1 MRLQNPLT
9 TISPTLDMG
18 VLYVLARAD
27 AEFTAPNLSNLL
39 PECSSL
45 AGVRKALI
53 RLVAQGIVLDKVAG
67 RTHVFRLNRD
77 HLLAEAVIAM
87 AFTKDRLFARI
98 RSEIEMWEFSPLVVT
113 IFGSAARNDM
123 RNDSDIDL
131 FIALNDPSDESQ
143 ADTRI
148 AQLAADVSAWTGNDT
163 RPLVYLESEVAPSP
177 IFDSII
183 TDGYTLFGDATWLR
197 RVLRADSV
205 A

>member
-39 PECSSL
+39 PERSSL

-98 RSEIEMWEFSPLVVT
+98 RSEIKMWEFSPLVVT

-131 FIALNDPSDESQ
+131 FIALNDSSDESQ
-143 ADTRI
+143 ADNRI

>member
-27 AEFTAPNLSNLL
+27 AEFTAPNLSSLL
-39 PECSSL
+39 PERSSL

-53 RLVAQGIVLDKVAG
+53 RLVAQGIVLEKVAG

-87 AFTKDRLFARI
+87 AFAKDRLFGRI
-98 RSEIEMWEFSPLVVT
+98 RSEIELWEFTPIVVT
-113 IFGSAARNDM
+113 IFGSAARNGM

-131 FIALNDPSDESQ
+131 FIALNDTIEESQ
-143 ADTRI
+143 ADIRI
-148 AQLAADVSAWTGNDT
+148 AQLATDVSAWTGNDT

-183 TDGYTLFGDATWLR
+183 ADGYTLFGDATWLR
-197 RVLRADSV
+197 RALPADSV

>member
-131 FIALNDPSDESQ
+131 FIALNDSSDESQ
-143 ADTRI
+143 ADNRI

>member
-98 RSEIEMWEFSPLVVT
+98 RSEIEMWEFSPIVVT

-131 FIALNDPSDESQ
+131 FIALNDSSDESQ
-143 ADTRI
+143 ADNRI